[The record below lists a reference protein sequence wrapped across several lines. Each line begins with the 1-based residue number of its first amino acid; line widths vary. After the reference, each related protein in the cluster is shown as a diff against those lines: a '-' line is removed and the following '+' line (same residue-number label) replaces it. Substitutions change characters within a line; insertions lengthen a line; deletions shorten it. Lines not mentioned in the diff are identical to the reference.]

1 MASASVTHRTRF
13 RGRPA
18 GLFRSACV
26 GALLLSPML
35 AEAQGAFR
43 ADSPTDSSADVQA
56 IVATRAR
63 SNTAI
68 ARHDTVGIAREMMP
82 DATVVSSTSA
92 MSTGAALNVS
102 RMATQFARRP
112 DIKWVR
118 TPERVTVFDAWG
130 VASERRQ
137 WVGTWTE
144 PDGPRRGHVVPGP
157 RGDTCGRRRGASQW
171 CSRVTQ
177 GRSRH

>member
-1 MASASVTHRTRF
+1 
-13 RGRPA
+13 
-18 GLFRSACV
+18 
-26 GALLLSPML
+26 ML
-35 AEAQGAFR
+35 AEAQGALR
-43 ADSPTDSSADVQA
+43 VDSPTDSSADVQA
-56 IVATRAR
+56 IVAARAR
-63 SNTAI
+63 SNAAI

-112 DIKWVR
+112 DTKWVR

-130 VASERRQ
+130 VASERGQ

-144 PDGPRRGHVVPGP
+144 PDGPIVIRGSYEAQWRRVNGLW
-157 RGDTCGRRRGASQW
+157 RISGRTLRPAAL
-171 CSRVTQ
+171 
-177 GRSRH
+177 